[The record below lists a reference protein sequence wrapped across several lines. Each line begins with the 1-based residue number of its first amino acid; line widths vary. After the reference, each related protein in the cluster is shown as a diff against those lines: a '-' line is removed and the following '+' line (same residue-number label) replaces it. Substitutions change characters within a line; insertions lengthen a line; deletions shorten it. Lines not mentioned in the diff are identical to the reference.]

1 LGGGKKVALLTKSES
16 RKRWS
21 EIRDL
26 LNEWDPIGVMGL
38 SDWPRDEYECL
49 AGPLLRLLEGGA
61 RQGDVADYLR
71 NEIEEHFGLD
81 PSHYDFQAVA
91 ARLQAW
97 FSERWA
103 GSHV

>member
-1 LGGGKKVALLTKSES
+1 MAVLSKAES

-26 LNEWDPIGVMGL
+26 LNEWDPIGVTSL

-49 AGPLLRLLEGGA
+49 AGPLLRLLEASASQSEIAG
-61 RQGDVADYLR
+61 YLR
-71 NEIEEHFGLD
+71 GEIENHFGLD
-81 PSHYDFQAVA
+81 PSRYDFLVVA

-97 FSERWA
+97 FAERWS